1 MNAAI
6 SEAARA
12 GALDAPPPPPEV
24 VAGGLDFLPESA
36 ALKSWTGGN
45 KGQNET

>member
-1 MNAAI
+1 M
-6 SEAARA
+6 
-12 GALDAPPPPPEV
+12 PPPLPEV

-45 KGQNET
+45 KGQDETIDLY